1 MVTFFVFYCTTIIVL
16 RLNIYN
22 PMKPEGSYELNL
34 GTWEERQV
42 AKSLIILAM
51 AEPGE
56 NILGERFRWDAIMD
70 PTPGWTITQPWLTDD
85 GMAKKGIL
93 NLTFCSAESRGCK
106 PDIVMRRSLMQMVL
120 CDEYDICEEDD
131 VNVPDPS
138 QRVGEQYMVE
148 KQEKWLHYLYPL
160 NDIDTCSLD
169 TTQSSLLSSEKN
181 RRGPKK

>member
-1 MVTFFVFYCTTIIVL
+1 
-16 RLNIYN
+16 
-22 PMKPEGSYELNL
+22 
-34 GTWEERQV
+34 
-42 AKSLIILAM
+42 
-51 AEPGE
+51 
-56 NILGERFRWDAIMD
+56 
-70 PTPGWTITQPWLTDD
+70 
-85 GMAKKGIL
+85 
-93 NLTFCSAESRGCK
+93 
-106 PDIVMRRSLMQMVL
+106 MQMVL